1 MTDIHKIFQEI
12 EKKSKD
18 GDYIYRGEPK
28 CHENVSSR
36 LWRKFAKNTQNYD
49 VPRVDISKVEDEL
62 FCGVQKH
69 VPTPDE
75 KKIDLL
81 SEIQHFGG
89 DTNLID
95 FTTNYL
101 IALFFACEK
110 LFDENGRV
118 ILQDKDEERDMIV
131 EPDIPQNPR
140 DSQHRIVVQKS
151 VFFRGPDGFFNPEER
166 NIVTILA
173 HQKKDIM
180 SYLQKYHDISM
191 STVYGDLHGYI
202 KYQDRHGGGYTQFY
216 AGLASMNQGNCE
228 MAVGHFTRAID
239 LDYATIKD
247 AYFFRGRAYAELA
260 QYDKSIYDKS
270 INDYDAASEFM
281 RDDPKLY
288 LYRGLSYLAKKVF
301 DMALEDFN
309 RAINLDNQQ
318 DRAFLARGWIY
329 DKVNNNSEQ
338 ALSDYDESIRLDP
351 EGSSAYQ
358 FRGAL
363 HYEMYEDTKIAEY
376 WPKALEDFK
385 RAANIDPSVKEDIPV
400 ELKRAMDFS
409 QTLRDSVA
417 GRDITGRRI
426 STS

>member
-36 LWRKFAKNTQNYD
+36 LWRKFSKNTQNYD

-118 ILQDKDEERDMIV
+118 ILQDKDKDEERDMIV

-151 VFFRGPDGFFNPEER
+151 VFFRGPDGIFNPEER

-180 SYLQKYHDISM
+180 SYLEKYHDISM

-239 LDYATIKD
+239 LHYAIIKD
-247 AYFFRGRAYAELA
+247 AYFFPRAR
-260 QYDKSIYDKS
+260 ICR
-270 INDYDAASEFM
+270 I
-281 RDDPKLY
+281 
-288 LYRGLSYLAKKVF
+288 
-301 DMALEDFN
+301 
-309 RAINLDNQQ
+309 
-318 DRAFLARGWIY
+318 
-329 DKVNNNSEQ
+329 
-338 ALSDYDESIRLDP
+338 
-351 EGSSAYQ
+351 
-358 FRGAL
+358 
-363 HYEMYEDTKIAEY
+363 
-376 WPKALEDFK
+376 
-385 RAANIDPSVKEDIPV
+385 IP
-400 ELKRAMDFS
+400 
-409 QTLRDSVA
+409 
-417 GRDITGRRI
+417 I
-426 STS
+426 

>member
-118 ILQDKDEERDMIV
+118 ILQDKDKDEERDMIV

-180 SYLQKYHDISM
+180 SYLEKYHDISM
-191 STVYGDLHGYI
+191 STVYSDLHGYI

-228 MAVGHFTRAID
+228 MAVEHFARAID
-239 LDYATIKD
+239 LEYATIKD
-247 AYFFRGRAYAELA
+247 AYFFRGCAYAELA
-260 QYDKSIYDKS
+260 QYDKS

-288 LYRGLSYLAKKVF
+288 LYRGRSYIFKDEF
-301 DMALEDFN
+301 DMALKDFDK
-309 RAINLDNQQ
+309 AIELDNQQ
-318 DRAFLARGWIY
+318 AGALMARGGIY
-329 DKVNNNSEQ
+329 HYVKNNRKQ
-338 ALSDYDESIRLDP
+338 ALSDYDDSIRLDP

-358 FRGAL
+358 YRGAL
-363 HYEMYEDTKIAEY
+363 HYEMYEDTKNAEY

-409 QTLRDSVA
+409 QALRDSVA